1 MVEKVGYSI
10 EDAMQATGLGRTTIF
25 ELLRTGQLESIK
37 VGRRRII
44 PADAIRAYFA
54 AERARQAASGGG
66 QAA

>member
-25 ELLRTGQLESIK
+25 ELLRSGQLESIK

-44 PADAIRAYFA
+44 PADAVRAYFDT
-54 AERARQAASGGG
+54 ERAQQNGERVV
-66 QAA
+66 